1 MLPAPETVLIVD
13 DDAAVRSALKFA
25 LEVEGFR
32 VRLYD
37 RPSAVLADQDL
48 PDRACM
54 VIDYRMPCID
64 GLELLKRLRDRRVD
78 LPAILISGRVND
90 QLRGR
95 ASQSGVSCVL
105 EKPLSDGTLVERIR
119 EALGAPA

>member
-1 MLPAPETVLIVD
+1 MFPSPETVLVVD

-37 RPSAVLADQDL
+37 TSSALLADQDL

-54 VIDYRMPCID
+54 VIDFRMPCID
-64 GLELLKRLRDRRVD
+64 GLELVKRLRERHID
-78 LPAILISGRVND
+78 LPAILISARVND

-95 ASQSGVSCVL
+95 ASLGGISCVL
-105 EKPLSDGTLVERIR
+105 EKPLSDEALVECIR